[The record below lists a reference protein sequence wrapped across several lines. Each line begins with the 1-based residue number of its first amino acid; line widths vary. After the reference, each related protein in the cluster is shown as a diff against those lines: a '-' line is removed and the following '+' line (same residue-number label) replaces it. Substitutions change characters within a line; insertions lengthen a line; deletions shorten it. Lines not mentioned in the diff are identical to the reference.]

1 MGNINSREY
10 WNYRFDRDWITM
22 QGEEQTEFFAR
33 IALELMPSWFRRRVA
48 DDRLTVC
55 DFGCAMGQAVDY
67 LARELKTEVSGADF
81 SENAVR
87 EAGIRY
93 PKHEFF
99 CMDITEPDVCNKI
112 FDVGYIS
119 NVLEHIDQPWETAR
133 NILSCIR
140 QYFLIMV
147 PFRETMFVEEHCN
160 KFDIDR
166 IPIRLENFLLV
177 HVEYRD
183 CALME
188 GTLYADKQILLL
200 YAREDLKVK
209 EIMLK
214 EYVDTFE
221 RKYLKEIAM
230 LHVERADLQE
240 QIAGNGKSCSE
251 MATKIQILCEQVDI
265 LNGQLDQEK
274 QNRSLCEL
282 ERQADAQ
289 RMEETENRNREYAE
303 SNANLEARNANL
315 EARNANLEA
324 CNANLEACNVNLE
337 ACNAELETKRTELEA
352 GNSELRIKYAEA
364 ETRNARLELR
374 CMKAKYRSAELEV
387 RCGELEANNSE
398 LTEKL
403 DYAKRQDAWCKSAIY
418 DLQMEIKRY
427 QNSLSWRITLPLRM
441 VRRGILAVVRGERKL
456 IGNMVVRFRNS
467 KGYPVLKRYI
477 PHAVKKKLEEKY
489 FSGQQS
495 ELLIRNS
502 SQENDVLKIV
512 HEFDKATG
520 QGDKL
525 LLVFS
530 GVKYVDDEGQRNIRL
545 IHEARKMGVKVVFA
559 YWRWNHDEKIDEPG
573 ADMIQIPIDI
583 LASQKI
589 YFFESYFRDVADKT
603 LLVEFPHPYAAQ
615 IVEIA
620 SSFGWKTAYDVID
633 DWEEFSKCGQAEWYR
648 IEVERKIAN
657 SVDLNVATA
666 YVLRD
671 KLKQN
676 VVEGRNYPVVTN
688 GVDPNRMRRCG
699 RMPEYDHTRG
709 TLQVGYFGHLTDA
722 WFDWELLRNLA
733 AMHPEWTF
741 HMIGYGAPD
750 NIRVPENIILY
761 GRKSPEELPRYAAF
775 WDVAIIPFINNHLTK
790 GVNPIKVFEYLQ
802 LRLPV
807 VASEMPEIA
816 SYPYVTLAVGTEAFE
831 RAILSA
837 VGTKMD
843 EKRVEEFIKQ
853 NTWKRKCEELL
864 NHIAKIEKAY

>member
-1 MGNINSREY
+1 MENMSSYFMDGASPELRGDLTAKLERMPGVARDELEGLTALSEIVRRMDRAVNGMSLLEQAVDGVLWTNLNRLIVENAEKKEKQEQEEEELELLELMLDLQEKCMGNINSREY

-140 QYFLIMV
+140 QYFLIMI

-303 SNANLEARNANL
+303 QNANLEAR
-315 EARNANLEA
+315 
-324 CNANLEACNVNLE
+324 
-337 ACNAELETKRTELEA
+337 NAELETKRTELEA

-374 CMKAKYRSAELEV
+374 CTKAKYRSAELEV

-456 IGNMVVRFRNS
+456 IRNMVVRFRNS
-467 KGYPVLKRYI
+467 
-477 PHAVKKKLEEKY
+477 
-489 FSGQQS
+489 
-495 ELLIRNS
+495 N
-502 SQENDVLKIV
+502 
-512 HEFDKATG
+512 
-520 QGDKL
+520 
-525 LLVFS
+525 
-530 GVKYVDDEGQRNIRL
+530 
-545 IHEARKMGVKVVFA
+545 
-559 YWRWNHDEKIDEPG
+559 
-573 ADMIQIPIDI
+573 
-583 LASQKI
+583 ASFNFK
-589 YFFESYFRDVADKT
+589 
-603 LLVEFPHPYAAQ
+603 
-615 IVEIA
+615 
-620 SSFGWKTAYDVID
+620 
-633 DWEEFSKCGQAEWYR
+633 
-648 IEVERKIAN
+648 
-657 SVDLNVATA
+657 
-666 YVLRD
+666 
-671 KLKQN
+671 
-676 VVEGRNYPVVTN
+676 
-688 GVDPNRMRRCG
+688 
-699 RMPEYDHTRG
+699 
-709 TLQVGYFGHLTDA
+709 
-722 WFDWELLRNLA
+722 
-733 AMHPEWTF
+733 
-741 HMIGYGAPD
+741 
-750 NIRVPENIILY
+750 
-761 GRKSPEELPRYAAF
+761 
-775 WDVAIIPFINNHLTK
+775 
-790 GVNPIKVFEYLQ
+790 
-802 LRLPV
+802 
-807 VASEMPEIA
+807 
-816 SYPYVTLAVGTEAFE
+816 
-831 RAILSA
+831 
-837 VGTKMD
+837 
-843 EKRVEEFIKQ
+843 
-853 NTWKRKCEELL
+853 
-864 NHIAKIEKAY
+864 